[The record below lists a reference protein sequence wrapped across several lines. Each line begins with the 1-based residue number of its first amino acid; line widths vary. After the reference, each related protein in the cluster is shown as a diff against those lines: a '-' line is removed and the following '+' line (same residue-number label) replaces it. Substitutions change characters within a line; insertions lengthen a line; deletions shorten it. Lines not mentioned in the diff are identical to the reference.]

1 MKLFPKIII
10 ILIFLFQP
18 AFAETLKKI
27 DIIGNQRIPNET
39 IIMFSGVNLNDDITD
54 NQLNDILKNLY
65 DSNFFE
71 NVSVKFD
78 DNNLTILVK
87 EFPIID
93 KIIYKGIKAK
103 KIKEEINNN
112 VILKPRS
119 SFNKII
125 FLEDQKKILA
135 TLKRLGY
142 FFSTLNS
149 YTETLD
155 ENRIN
160 IINEIE
166 LGEKDKIKKINF
178 IGDKVF

>member
-39 IIMFSGVNLNDDITD
+39 IIMFSGVNLNDDITE

-87 EFPIID
+87 ELPIID
-93 KIIYKGIKAK
+93 KIIYKEINAK
-103 KIKEEINNN
+103 KIKE
-112 VILKPRS
+112 
-119 SFNKII
+119 
-125 FLEDQKKILA
+125 
-135 TLKRLGY
+135 
-142 FFSTLNS
+142 
-149 YTETLD
+149 
-155 ENRIN
+155 
-160 IINEIE
+160 
-166 LGEKDKIKKINF
+166 
-178 IGDKVF
+178 